1 MSWWPFK
8 NHVVPRQTQTAP
20 QQMLSYPSEDQFQ
33 LDLANAYHSRLARNP
48 PMRPELLA
56 KIIDTF
62 TYGYKRARPCSQQS
76 AMYALFLESCTNALI
91 AFQNNADPVVLIPD
105 TPSLFSYGHFVRLD
119 DASRAMRQ
127 PFYVN
132 KDAFLRSGIFKED
145 QLYPPYWYD
154 FSEPEPTFTL
164 RDPIDGDKYEKRDY
178 REAKD
183 LFKNKTHKEWA
194 ERKKLHEAEQ
204 KEARASSDH
213 FIGTPLHRYPLP
225 SAEQFRVPL
234 VIDQNTRLQHT
245 WIVADS
251 GHGKTQLFQRM
262 IAEDLKEVA
271 LGKRSVVVID
281 SQNKLIPTIAQ
292 LHIFAPGQP
301 LHGKLSVL
309 NPADTDLALN
319 LFDLSFR
326 PKKDDR
332 QRQAVINTTLE
343 LYSFMFAA
351 LLEREMTGKQ
361 KTLFAYSAELL
372 FHVPGA
378 TIRDFRDLMRKG
390 GLDKHRDVIAKL
402 KVGSALR
409 EFFEH
414 DFDTK
419 EYQQTK
425 DEVIGRLAS
434 LLRNPTFD
442 AMFSQEHN
450 KLDMLAE
457 MNAGRVILVNTS
469 QNLLKKD
476 GVKFFGRFILA
487 LIGNAVAERSD
498 IPNDRDKIPTY
509 VYMDEAYEY
518 IKDDRNFIDMLA
530 QSRKQFVGLAVAQQW
545 LSQLD
550 EPVYDGLA
558 AIAST
563 VIAGGTSPSDA
574 HKLGQIMHGTNV
586 ELIAQV
592 PKLDFMIFVKGTTK
606 TAAYVT
612 IPWGTMENMPTM
624 SPAHYEQQKLD
635 MRIRFGV
642 GDQAATDGD
651 LENDTAEA
659 ENDGGNYD
667 LHWEMTISPKLARDG
682 GKTKEHGFILT
693 IPAGLQHREILRLK
707 HKGRLKPDGTYGHIY
722 ITVNVPDIH
731 RDTPGIAGTTH
742 SEKKR
747 GW

>member
-8 NHVVPRQTQTAP
+8 TDAVARPTALP
-20 QQMLSYPSEDQFQ
+20 LPSEQQFQ
-33 LDLANAYHSRLARNP
+33 LDLFNAYHSSLAQNT
-48 PMRPELLA
+48 PMRPDLLTTL
-56 KIIDTF
+56 IERF
-62 TYGYKRARPCSQQS
+62 TLSYKNAQPCSQPNE
-76 AMYALFLESCTNALI
+76 MYALFLESCINAI
-91 AFQNNADPVVLIPD
+91 FAFEDKADPVVFIED
-105 TPSLFSYGHFVRLD
+105 TPSLFSHLYFVRLD

-132 KDAFLRSGIFKED
+132 QAAFLQSGM
-145 QLYPPYWYD
+145 YPEHFMYPQYYHN

-164 RDPIDGDKYEKRDY
+164 RDPVDGDKYAKRDY

-194 ERKKLHEAEQ
+194 DRKKAHEAGQ
-204 KEARASSDH
+204 KDARASTSE
-213 FIGTPLHRYPLP
+213 FIGTPLRMTFMPTAQQY
-225 SAEQFRVPL
+225 RVPL
-234 VIDQNTRLQHT
+234 VIDQTTRLQHT
-245 WIVADS
+245 WIIADS

-292 LHIFAPGQP
+292 LQIFAPGQP

-326 PKKDDR
+326 PKTDDR

-361 KTLFAYSAELL
+361 KTLFAYCAELL
-372 FHVPGA
+372 FHIPGA
-378 TIRDFRDLMRKG
+378 TIRDFRDIMRKG
-390 GLDKHRDVIAKL
+390 GLEKHRHVIATL
-402 KVGSALR
+402 KAGSALR

-442 AMFSQEHN
+442 AMFSQQHN

-498 IPNDRDKIPTY
+498 MPNDRDKIPTY

-592 PKLDFMIFVKGTTK
+592 PKLTFMIFVKGVTK

-624 SPAHYEQQKLD
+624 SPAQYEQQKLD

-642 GDQAATDGD
+642 GDQAAPG
-651 LENDTAEA
+651 NDSQNDSTEA
-659 ENDGGNYD
+659 DDDSGSYD
-667 LHWEMTISPKLARDG
+667 LHWEMTISPILARDG
-682 GKTKEHGFILT
+682 GKTREHGFILT
-693 IPAGLQHREILRLK
+693 IPAGLRHRERLRLK
-707 HKGRLKPDGTYGHIY
+707 HKGRLKPDGTYGHIF
-722 ITVNVPDIH
+722 ITVNVPGPYQ
-731 RDTPGIAGTTH
+731 DTPGIEGTTH
-742 SEKKR
+742 SETKKK